1 MNSLIPISTEKY
13 FSTRAVPRSFSV
25 ATVRRLVIAVWIA
38 GFLVVIAPTGAFN
51 GIKYELDNTHY
62 TVVCKVGNSY
72 LPFRLISVS
81 YVLLQHILPSLI
93 LSYINISLIKTV
105 RTRNRKRIMNIQ
117 MNNAIKAKM
126 RAAKLR
132 GTSLLIVIT
141 LAFIIPYSSSLHYA
155 TYVMLAKPS
164 IDFDSDYKTRCLT
177 IVLFFSN
184 SALNFIIYVV
194 QMEDSRSF
202 LKKVF
207 CSKVR

>member
-1 MNSLIPISTEKY
+1 
-13 FSTRAVPRSFSV
+13 
-25 ATVRRLVIAVWIA
+25 
-38 GFLVVIAPTGAFN
+38 
-51 GIKYELDNTHY
+51 
-62 TVVCKVGNSY
+62 
-72 LPFRLISVS
+72 
-81 YVLLQHILPSLI
+81 
-93 LSYINISLIKTV
+93 
-105 RTRNRKRIMNIQ
+105 

-126 RAAKLR
+126 RAVKLR

-194 QMEDSRSF
+194 QMEDFRSF